1 MSTTRKPTKRQTEK
15 QVAREHKVLLD
26 LVSEYVFANGG
37 SVEAPAGSVEWPL
50 DLVSWRMQLPTILGK
65 LSISVYDDWL
75 ACRFEDIDRAVRHFG
90 EGGRGLL
97 NPNSGKW
104 NWGCGE
110 RALAVDLF
118 ERWAQAVTV
127 LLPLHPDDKCSECSK
142 HVDRCECPRSNYAA
156 GEPRHRRQFSFRV
169 FSVPGRRED
178 GRDTCWYIERR
189 VGEGRHVEIGTGPKC
204 PEITLPAACALLGIE
219 S

>member
-1 MSTTRKPTKRQTEK
+1 MSTTTRKPTKRQIEK

-37 SVEAPAGSVEWPL
+37 SVEAPAGAVDAVFET
-50 DLVSWRMQLPTILGK
+50 SWRMQLPTKLGK
-65 LSISVYDDWL
+65 LCISVHDDWL
-75 ACRFEDIDRAVRHFG
+75 ACRFDDVERAVRHFG
-90 EGGRGLL
+90 SLPMRL

-110 RALAVDLF
+110 RAPAPELF

-127 LLPLHPDDKCSECSK
+127 LLPLHPEG
-142 HVDRCECPRSNYAA
+142 PRSNYAA
-156 GEPRHRRQFSFRV
+156 GEPRHRRQFSLRV
-169 FSVPGRRED
+169 FSVPGRLES
-178 GRDTCWYIERR
+178 GSDTHWYIERST
-189 VGEGRHVEIGTGPKC
+189 GGQHAEIGTGPYL
-204 PEITLPAACALLGIE
+204 PAITLSAACALLGIE